1 MSSLPPS
8 DPSDKP
14 LDPGPAEGPGLNL
27 TGLAHLE
34 FRAVLLLVFMLV
46 LLCASALYVLYARG
60 AFEPT
65 QRLVLVADDAEG
77 VTVGMDMTFAGFPV
91 GRVRGLELAPDG
103 KARILVDVA
112 RKDAHWLRE
121 SSVFTL
127 VRALVGGSRLRAYSG
142 IMDDPPLPDGAVRQV
157 LQGDAMADIPRL
169 MSSARELLEGLTAM
183 TSPDAP
189 LGASLTQLK
198 GLTERLNS
206 PDGAVGI
213 LMGNSRDRQ
222 KLIATL
228 DKSHTVLDEATTLIQ
243 RISGLTNHADEQTF
257 GEGGLMPETR
267 AAVLQLNGA
276 MQDARASL
284 KKLDAVLNEA
294 QGVGAN
300 LRVGTQDLGS
310 LRVEVDANLRKIDGL
325 VKDLQRRWPFA
336 RKTEIQL
343 P

>member
-1 MSSLPPS
+1 MPIEA
-8 DPSDKP
+8 
-14 LDPGPAEGPGLNL
+14 PADTPVPALNL
-27 TGLAHLE
+27 PGMAHLE
-34 FRAVLLLVFMLV
+34 FRAVLLLIFMAVLV
-46 LLCASALYVLYARG
+46 CASALYVMYSRG

-77 VTVGMDMTFAGFPV
+77 VTVGMDMTFAGFPI

-127 VRALVGGSRLRAYSG
+127 VRALVGGPRLRAYSG
-142 IMDDPPLPDGAVRQV
+142 MMGDPPMPDGGVRQV

-183 TSPDAP
+183 TSTNGA
-189 LGASLTQLK
+189 LGASMTQLQA
-198 GLTERLNS
+198 LTERLNS
-206 PDGAVGI
+206 PEGAVGI
-213 LMGNSRDRQ
+213 LMGNPRDRQ
-222 KLIATL
+222 RLIATL
-228 DKSHTVLDEATTLIQ
+228 DKSHAVLDEANALLQ
-243 RISGLTNHADEQTF
+243 RVSGLARHADEQTF

-267 AAVLQLNGA
+267 AAVAQLNMA
-276 MQDARASL
+276 LQEARTSL
-284 KKLDAVLNEA
+284 KKVDAVLNEA

-300 LRVGTQDLGS
+300 LRAGTQDLGS
-310 LRVEVDANLRKIDGL
+310 LRIEVEANLRKIDGL
-325 VKDLQRRWPFA
+325 VKDIQRRWPFA
-336 RKTEIQL
+336 GKTEIQL